1 LGELRA
7 IARRQTT
14 LEPPG
19 ATWTRGHRAW
29 TSSAVSG
36 SANPGTLGA
45 TKPARRLLVT
55 ALSAQD
61 SAPPPT
67 FSKGLFARVAGAPLW
82 VAASQVL
89 PQGSLYLDLDHTE
102 AAEALE
108 AAATIRPAAS
118 RTAATVRTA
127 TLAAASTDLRREVSV
142 RARAGA
148 LPTVVLG
155 RIVMLGTIL
164 AVLLLAAV
172 DSTILM
178 EATASR
184 FLWAASSR
192 EGTPRKAASTFLE
205 NFR

>member
-1 LGELRA
+1 VLRGLEVAVPGQAAQCQVQPIRARLELPSLLNASSTQRSVL
-7 IARRQTT
+7 R
-14 LEPPG
+14 
-19 ATWTRGHRAW
+19 TR
-29 TSSAVSG
+29 
-36 SANPGTLGA
+36 LLLQL
-45 TKPARRLLVT
+45 PARGDLQGGH
-55 ALSAQD
+55 SN
-61 SAPPPT
+61 AP
-67 FSKGLFARVAGAPLW
+67 RVAGAPLW

-89 PQGSLYLDLDHTE
+89 LQASLYLDLDHTE

-108 AAATIRPAAS
+108 AAAVIRPAAS

-127 TLAAASTDLRREVSV
+127 TWAAAASTDLRREVSV

-155 RIVMLGTIL
+155 RIVTLGTIL
-164 AVLLLAAV
+164 AALLLAAV

-178 EATASR
+178 EAMASR
-184 FLWAASSR
+184 FPWAASSR

>member
-1 LGELRA
+1 MSMMKMRSNGK
-7 IARRQTT
+7 I
-14 LEPPG
+14 
-19 ATWTRGHRAW
+19 
-29 TSSAVSG
+29 
-36 SANPGTLGA
+36 GTL
-45 TKPARRLLVT
+45 RQFLFCR
-55 ALSAQD
+55 
-61 SAPPPT
+61 
-67 FSKGLFARVAGAPLW
+67 LFARVAGAPLW

-89 PQGSLYLDLDHTE
+89 PQGSLYLDLDHT
-102 AAEALE
+102 E

-184 FLWAASSR
+184 
-192 EGTPRKAASTFLE
+192 
-205 NFR
+205 

>member
-1 LGELRA
+1 MSMMKMRSNGK
-7 IARRQTT
+7 I
-14 LEPPG
+14 
-19 ATWTRGHRAW
+19 
-29 TSSAVSG
+29 
-36 SANPGTLGA
+36 GTL
-45 TKPARRLLVT
+45 RQFLFCR
-55 ALSAQD
+55 
-61 SAPPPT
+61 
-67 FSKGLFARVAGAPLW
+67 LFARVAGAPLW

-155 RIVMLGTIL
+155 RIVTLGTIL
-164 AVLLLAAV
+164 AVLILAAV

-184 FLWAASSR
+184 
-192 EGTPRKAASTFLE
+192 
-205 NFR
+205 

>member
-1 LGELRA
+1 MGLFKMTISTQFVTLQVLATLYSTVEALNTATNNKAASQYVNCDCQCSSLTFQDKFGRTQGNCKRA
-7 IARRQTT
+7 DNT
-14 LEPPG
+14 G
-19 ATWTRGHRAW
+19 ATWCYVDSR
-29 TSSAVSG
+29 SSC
-36 SANPGTLGA
+36 
-45 TKPARRLLVT
+45 
-55 ALSAQD
+55 
-61 SAPPPT
+61 
-67 FSKGLFARVAGAPLW
+67 
-82 VAASQVL
+82 
-89 PQGSLYLDLDHTE
+89 LDLDHTE

-172 DSTILM
+172 DST
-178 EATASR
+178 
-184 FLWAASSR
+184 
-192 EGTPRKAASTFLE
+192 
-205 NFR
+205 

>member
-1 LGELRA
+1 
-7 IARRQTT
+7 
-14 LEPPG
+14 
-19 ATWTRGHRAW
+19 
-29 TSSAVSG
+29 
-36 SANPGTLGA
+36 
-45 TKPARRLLVT
+45 
-55 ALSAQD
+55 
-61 SAPPPT
+61 
-67 FSKGLFARVAGAPLW
+67 

-89 PQGSLYLDLDHTE
+89 LQGSLYLDLDHTE

-108 AAATIRPAAS
+108 AAAVIRLAAS

-127 TLAAASTDLRREVSV
+127 TWAAAASTDLRREVSV

-155 RIVMLGTIL
+155 RIVTLGTIL

-178 EATASR
+178 EAMASR
-184 FLWAASSR
+184 FPWAASSR